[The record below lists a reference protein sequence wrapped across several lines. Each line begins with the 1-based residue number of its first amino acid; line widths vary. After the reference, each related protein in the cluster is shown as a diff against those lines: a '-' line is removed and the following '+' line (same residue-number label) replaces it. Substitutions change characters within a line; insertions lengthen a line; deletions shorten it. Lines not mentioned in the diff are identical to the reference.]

1 MSLIEIHTYKATQ
14 LYVHLQILDFLKKND
29 DVQQFVTMS
38 NGGGGGIREVDMM
51 MFHKRA
57 RILLLKVHIGLL

>member
-1 MSLIEIHTYKATQ
+1 MCIYK
-14 LYVHLQILDFLKKND
+14 YWIFKKKND

-38 NGGGGGIREVDMM
+38 NGERGGVREVDMM

-57 RILLLKVHIGLL
+57 RILLLKVHIGLLYDPDL

>member
-1 MSLIEIHTYKATQ
+1 M
-14 LYVHLQILDFLKKND
+14 HLQSLDFLKKND

-38 NGGGGGIREVDMM
+38 NGEGGGGVREVDMM

-57 RILLLKVHIGLL
+57 RILLLKVHIGLLYDPDL

>member
-14 LYVHLQILDFLKKND
+14 LYVHLQILDLKKKND

-38 NGGGGGIREVDMM
+38 NGGGVREVDMM